1 MKLLTEFG
9 LIIYRMLTPFRTAR
23 LEKEL
28 KNANKIILNN
38 KTSSLS
44 EKSYTLIMHNNS
56 SKYGS
61 ESLVNVNADTY
72 KVLFDST
79 GCMTI
84 LFKLDGK
91 QVREITL
98 EREYF
103 KAII

>member
-1 MKLLTEFG
+1 MKLLTEFVFV
-9 LIIYRMLTPFRTAR
+9 IYRMFTPFRTAR

-28 KNANKIILNN
+28 ENANKIILNN
-38 KTSSLS
+38 KTSSLH

-56 SKYGS
+56 SRYGS
-61 ESLVNVNADTY
+61 ESSINVNADSY
-72 KVLFDST
+72 KILVET
-79 GCMTI
+79 TRCMTI
-84 LFKLDGK
+84 LFELEGK

>member
-1 MKLLTEFG
+1 MRLLTEIG
-9 LIIYRMLTPFRTAR
+9 LFIYRIFTPFRTAR

-38 KTSSLS
+38 KTSSLP

-61 ESLVNVNADTY
+61 ESSINVNADSY
-72 KVLFDST
+72 KILVET
-79 GCMTI
+79 TRCMTI
-84 LFKLDGK
+84 LFELEGK
-91 QVREITL
+91 QVRKITL

>member
-1 MKLLTEFG
+1 MELLTEFMFV
-9 LIIYRMLTPFRTAR
+9 IYRMFTPFRTAR

-28 KNANKIILNN
+28 ENANKIILNN
-38 KTSSLS
+38 KTSSIP

-61 ESLVNVNADTY
+61 ESSINVTADTY
-72 KVLFDST
+72 KVLFDTT

-84 LFKLDGK
+84 LFELDGK

-98 EREYF
+98 DREYF